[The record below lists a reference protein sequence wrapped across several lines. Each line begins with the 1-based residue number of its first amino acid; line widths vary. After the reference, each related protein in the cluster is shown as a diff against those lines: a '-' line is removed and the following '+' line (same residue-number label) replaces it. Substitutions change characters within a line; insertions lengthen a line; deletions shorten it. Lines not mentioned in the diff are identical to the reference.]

1 MTRHKR
7 LKLYLALILMII
19 YLGLIIYMAKCP
31 SMTNKSTLS
40 LKSAAIAAWLG
51 GAIFTQVCPLRQGSI
66 PYSTLIVKITQ
77 RNINKNYYCLYSTL
91 YFSALHPLLVIS
103 IKMDTERRF
112 EAASPKFSS
121 LPVEGTVLMNRVL
134 MSIKGI
140 YHCLYEVHWQCS
152 MAFY

>member
-19 YLGLIIYMAKCP
+19 YLGLIIYMVKCP

-40 LKSAAIAAWLG
+40 LKNAAIAAWLG

-66 PYSTLIVKITQ
+66 PYSTITVKIIQ
-77 RNINKNYYCLYSTL
+77 LNISYYCLYLTS